1 MGGVMEDSDGNSTFI
16 YLCLHRGGVTEDSED
31 SSSQMTTRERRSSSN
46 LPTTIE
52 NVNRIEVPEEEEEEE
67 EKILGIFE

>member
-1 MGGVMEDSDGNSTFI
+1 M
-16 YLCLHRGGVTEDSED
+16 EDSED
-31 SSSQMTTRERRSSSN
+31 NSSQLTTRERRSSSN

-52 NVNRIEVPEEEEEEE
+52 NVNKIEVPEEEEEEE